1 MTIKQLFNKI
11 ERANEIGSM
20 FGDKYGIEMK
30 KKFFFGGGCIE
41 MKEVFFYFGPYFTYN
56 DFTKA
61 LKEKWHKWFVKG
73 VLNKENEVEHG
84 IGHSEKEFFM
94 RFTYQVPWE
103 TNESIQTI
111 YFTIVKI

>member
-11 ERANEIGSM
+11 ERANEISSM
-20 FGDKYGIEMK
+20 FGDEYGISVQIWNDFTTYK
-30 KKFFFGGGCIE
+30 
-41 MKEVFFYFGPYFTYN
+41 TYN
-56 DFTKA
+56 DFVSAIKRDYF
-61 LKEKWHKWFVKG
+61 KWFSKG
-73 VLNKENEVEHG
+73 VLNKENEIEHG

-94 RFTYQVPWE
+94 RFTYQVPFE